1 MKDMIDRWGER
12 TVCRVETTNDHGG
25 GLELILRQMGDFKNV
40 SRDDVVLFLEQ
51 VIQGL
56 YGYKSGLK
64 GNIRTVSHG
73 NSNKPKKLVSF
84 SEERKNNIKAAVQ
97 SLYDRL
103 NLDGKKELKSELQ
116 KLINDL

>member
-12 TVCRVETTNDHGG
+12 TVCRVETTDSHGD

-56 YGYKSGLK
+56 Y
-64 GNIRTVSHG
+64 
-73 NSNKPKKLVSF
+73 
-84 SEERKNNIKAAVQ
+84 
-97 SLYDRL
+97 
-103 NLDGKKELKSELQ
+103 
-116 KLINDL
+116 